1 MVSRRNGRCKIPRLR
16 PPSIEIE
23 PSSATMVRGWNGT
36 IRVSSAECHDRLGAV
51 AAILIIRI
59 TKSNSGFADHLHTAF
74 WRFRAASR
82 GTHRR
87 HRVSSVRHCP
97 RQAADFQH
105 RIVDHEGDFPG
116 VVVSPEAY
124 AVTARII
131 AATRVG
137 KLERH
142 DQLFSFV
149 TE

>member
-1 MVSRRNGRCKIPRLR
+1 MQTTYIQLSGDFEQLLAAHIEGTEYRAFVIAHARLQ
-16 PPSIEIE
+16 I
-23 PSSATMVRGWNGT
+23 
-36 IRVSSAECHDRLGAV
+36 
-51 AAILIIRI
+51 
-59 TKSNSGFADHLHTAF
+59 
-74 WRFRAASR
+74 
-82 GTHRR
+82 
-87 HRVSSVRHCP
+87 
-97 RQAADFQH
+97 FQH